1 MTTEA
6 PLSYAQQLL
15 AAFAVHDG
23 GSVFGGGFVNWCAHE
38 LTGPVAP
45 DLLQEALD
53 ELVVRHSGLRTLV
66 VRDEGFPF
74 QRVAE
79 PAPVPLRIHDATAST
94 VDERL
99 RITAEITAEALTRPL
114 PPDRVPLMAADLVR
128 FGPDVSSLILL
139 IHRTVADG
147 WTMQVAIRDVVAA
160 YERRRR
166 GTSASVAPVPQYAD
180 HATAEAA
187 PEREKRIQEAL
198 PYWREQLSGVRRVGI
213 PADRPR
219 PLSPKAAVGEKALH
233 TFELPDGVVAGLR
246 SRARTLRT
254 TEFTLLLTAYAVA
267 LAGHAEHAEHA
278 GPAGQ
283 TRIAVPVLS
292 AGRGAGDWDG
302 IGFYLNGHVLRLD
315 LSGTMTVAEA
325 AAHVHHVNTEALRHD
340 VPLIRILEELPEL
353 AEAAFEARDVVPAPM
368 QLCRP
373 IPRSED
379 PDATVH
385 YRRLGLPPAVV
396 RETPVMPV
404 DFLWVMEPYAS
415 FVVRV
420 TYDPAMF
427 EVATVERIAAR
438 FRATA
443 DRLVT
448 APDTLLADLLMD
460 EMGVRR

>member
-1 MTTEA
+1 MTAEA

-38 LTGPVAP
+38 LTGPVTP
-45 DLLQEALD
+45 ELLQEALD
-53 ELVVRHSGLRTLV
+53 ELVVRHGGLRTLV

-79 PAPVPLRIHDATAST
+79 PAPVPLRVHDVTAST
-94 VDERL
+94 AEERV
-99 RITAEITAEALTRPL
+99 RVTARITAEALTRPL
-114 PPDRVPLMAADLVR
+114 PPDQVPLIAADLVR
-128 FGPDVSSLILL
+128 FGPAVSALILM

-160 YERRRR
+160 YERRLH
-166 GTSASVAPVPQYAD
+166 GIAAPSGRVPQYAD
-180 HATAEAA
+180 HALTEAA
-187 PEREKRIQEAL
+187 PDREKRIQEAL

-219 PLSPKAAVGEKALH
+219 PAPGTAGNREKALH
-233 TFELPDGVVAGLR
+233 TFVLPDPVVAGLR
-246 SRARTLRT
+246 DQARRLRT

-267 LAGHAEHAEHA
+267 MAEHAD
-278 GPAGQ
+278 Q
-283 TRIAVPVLS
+283 RRVTVPVLS

-315 LSGTMTVAEA
+315 LSGAMTAAEA
-325 AAHVHHVNTEALRHD
+325 VAHVHRVNTEALRHD
-340 VPLIRILEELPEL
+340 VPLVRVLEELPEL
-353 AEAAFEARDVVPAPM
+353 AEAAFDARDVVPAPM

-373 IPRSED
+373 IPRAED
-379 PDATVH
+379 PAASIH
-385 YRRLGLPPAVV
+385 YRRLTLPPDVV

-404 DFLWVMEPYAS
+404 DFLWVMEPYDS

-427 EVATVERIAAR
+427 DADTVERIAGR

-448 APDTLLADLLMD
+448 SPDTPLAALPATTPQ
-460 EMGVRR
+460 EVRR